1 MKKHTKKWLL
11 SALSLV
17 TAATAAL
24 ATAYGVSTTTA
35 SGSVGATATADF
47 EMVDGAAI
55 RKTAPFGLRF
65 IAQMSDDFYGDLV
78 DSQSSSDKKMGMFIV
93 PYDYLFDASRYSNG
107 SIGMKNKQYQ
117 NITTKIDHVFY
128 DGGNTAV
135 ENKIYEL
142 NGEYYANGVISE
154 LELANYDR
162 EFVGIGYVAEEVNGK
177 TQYTFAEFDGQN
189 NVRSAVYVAIEAYE
203 DYASESTRAIFNE
216 YVWGAHL
223 EDKGM
228 TVSGDNYLYN
238 GKTYSTI
245 TAAATAANVDFNVAL
260 DAANACIKEVGGA
273 VKLTATITDGDEP
286 VTFNDAHAVWKSSNE
301 KVATVDKNG
310 IVLGLSA
317 GVTTI
322 SASFMGE
329 SVTCTV
335 RVGAVDFEDGIV
347 PDAMTPADSTESLS
361 VVELNGNKVLKIQN
375 NTKATFPAMKVTLDF
390 LTEFF
395 GDPTVEYLAFDAKT
409 EMGNYNN
416 FRRTTN
422 RADGRFSG
430 ECYETDY
437 AVDGV
442 AITGV
447 RNDAFK
453 TFYFTR
459 ADYEAWVEKGVVSE
473 KFISTGSVEKGDCIY
488 IDNLRPV
495 TQADYESSTYRFE
508 NGGFRVNDGG
518 RTLLFYQFNDNDP
531 YAFNMQVESGK
542 VFTDYGFTNANVSD
556 GIRAVQFTK
565 EAGAFSLN
573 MPTENLAYNSVV
585 TKTGNW
591 AVDIYVPKNADAKIN
606 FQYTAWPGVTLK
618 QGAWT
623 TVYFNNNRTSLT
635 VTDTTGGTYAVD
647 NLRSITEEEYA
658 LAGMG
663 FEANASGLRDNTET
677 GNVFYYYGGLDHK
690 INRYSIAVTG
700 GNGATISEPNLNGEL
715 VHGGS
720 YSLGFTKTNGAAT
733 LQFRADNNAY
743 AIFKDGFVFWLYS
756 TVAINGV
763 DTENFLNGNGE
774 KFNGVG
780 MMIPANT
787 WTKVVVTADDLK
799 QSTGEGAC
807 PFLRLNGSTAGT
819 IYLDDFRP
827 ITDADLP
834 KEEPETSD
842 EETRYN
848 VTVGTE
854 DENGVMSNITFAAST
869 HTNTATDVLPQ
880 NTNDTEDMSYI
891 AMNGEYGLNDFLV
904 FDFTGDN
911 MPILSFFN
919 TEVTNTIYNQE
930 EKEYVKGWVVA
941 NGMTTMR
948 NLLYG
953 GSASAH
959 ANRIALIGPYKISY
973 KFDDNGT
980 STKLS
985 QVRASEGSATSPSPV
1000 SMTVLRESNHQYRA
1014 IVGWIENGAYMNLR
1028 MVVYDLS
1035 TGETVVNYNLNKSLA
1050 KADWEGDIALYGHF
1064 GRKTVLDN
1072 LYPVEEDTTVEQVM
1086 EKYAPDFFLYKG
1098 EWDKG
1103 SLTLAQ
1109 SVYAGGD
1116 TTKTDPTAPADADMS
1131 YIEFKGN
1138 YGLNDYVVFDMTGNN
1153 MPIVSFFNNKVT
1165 NTVFNPANDAN
1176 AKGWVWFNGLYRN
1189 DGVPFG
1195 GTATT
1200 NAHYVRLTLVGNTK
1214 TVDFDSSGNG
1224 FRSNLGT
1231 PDNASTDTNELN
1243 PNPLSLYSLSTAVDS
1258 YRVILGIG
1266 AHSSTSKVYMEMG
1279 VVNLVTGKEVYR
1291 YRWEINYST
1300 YQEGSIALHG
1310 QFGKTTALDKVLGI
1324 MEDTTLD
1331 ALMDSYLN
1339 NKDTDYSDEEAV
1351 QLDRYAY
1358 SSLSDGQWTLDG
1370 NNQVSNP
1377 TDYRQ
1382 LDSTYETYAN
1392 AGFNILLP
1400 QTMLSADGSKASWE
1414 ASENK
1419 VFMDKA
1425 YAAGLKVIL
1434 TDWHFQIL
1442 SAPIKATSSGPAR
1455 SDSTYGPWIV
1465 GTDANATSGPAKEW
1479 LDTLSELGMT
1489 ADSTRFKTRDDLDK
1503 WVYDQLAPYK
1513 DHPAFYGVML
1523 ADEPSY
1529 HNAYCYG
1536 QIYQSLKRVM
1546 PEIYVQYN
1554 LLPLEQSFDTV
1565 RYRYPGV
1572 NSIGSKITNAQM
1584 ENAYKQYVTGFVD
1597 AMKTDYIQYDDYP
1610 FKSSTK
1616 NYILWKE
1623 TTPYVD
1629 NTVLANIR
1637 LVAEIAKE
1645 RDLTVKVVTQSCM
1658 MKTGGSS
1665 GNVHIRQITEE
1676 DARWLNNYLLGF
1688 GVKQINYFTYW
1699 TKATNSTSGEY
1710 YDDGYTFVN
1719 RDGSTTALYDF
1730 MKTIMEDNTKFASTI
1745 SHFDYNESQVF
1756 GANND
1761 SNLNNDH
1768 ISWSSE
1774 LTKTRTFRWVKSLTT
1789 SKEYT
1794 LLTELYDAENYNY
1807 MYMVMNTI
1815 DPYYGGTQSVT
1826 VTFDSEV
1833 TGFYVYD
1840 QRGNRTMHTGNT
1852 YTVSL
1857 TAGQAVYLLPY

>member
-17 TAATAAL
+17 TTATAAL
-24 ATAYGVSTTTA
+24 ATVYGVSTTTA

-310 IVLGLSA
+310 NVLGLSA

-322 SASFMGE
+322 TASFMGE
-329 SVTCTV
+329 SVSCTV

-361 VVELNGNKVLKIQN
+361 VVDLNGNKVLKIQN

-459 ADYEAWVEKGVVSE
+459 ADYEAWVENGVVSD
-473 KFISTGSVEKGDCIY
+473 KFISTGSIEKGDCIY
-488 IDNLRPV
+488 IDNLRAA
-495 TQADYESSTYRFE
+495 TQADYETSTYRFE

-542 VFTDYGFTNANVSD
+542 VFTDYGFTNANVSE
-556 GIRAVQFTK
+556 GIRALQFTK
-565 EAGAFSLN
+565 GAGAFSLN
-573 MPTENLAYNSVV
+573 MPTANLAYDNVV
-585 TKTGNW
+585 AKTGNW
-591 AVDIYVPKNADAKIN
+591 AVDVYVPENSDAELS
-606 FQYTAWPGVTLK
+606 FQYTAWPGVNLK
-618 QGAWT
+618 KGAWT
-623 TVYFNNNRTSLT
+623 TVYFNNNATSLT
-635 VTDTTGGTYAVD
+635 ITDTTGGTYALD
-647 NLRSITEEEYA
+647 NLRSITDEEYA

-663 FEANASGLRDNTET
+663 FEANASGLRDNTVGD

-690 INRYSIAVTG
+690 ANRYSIAVTG
-700 GNGATISEPNLNGEL
+700 SAELTNPNLNGEL
-715 VHGGS
+715 VYGGS
-720 YSLGFTKTNGAAT
+720 YSLAFSKENGATT
-733 LQFRADNNAY
+733 LQFRADDNAY
-743 AIFKDGFVFWLYS
+743 PLFAKGFTFWIYS
-756 TVAINGV
+756 TVEINGV
-763 DTENFLNGNGE
+763 GTNHFNNGND
-774 KFNGVG
+774 KPFNNSKGIN
-780 MMIPANT
+780 IPANT
-787 WTKVVVTADDLK
+787 WTKVVVTEKDIK
-799 QSTGEGAC
+799 HGTGEAAC
-807 PFLRLNGSTAGT
+807 PFLKLNGDTAGT

-827 ITDADLP
+827 ITEEDMPVELTYNAQVGSEEYDAR
-834 KEEPETSD
+834 SD
-842 EETRYN
+842 
-848 VTVGTE
+848 
-854 DENGVMSNITFAAST
+854 ITLSAST
-869 HTNTATDVLPQ
+869 HTGSMEGLPAS
-880 NTNDTEDMSYI
+880 TSDTEDMSYI
-891 AMNGEYGLNDFLV
+891 KFGGSYGLDDFLV
-904 FDFTGDN
+904 FDFTGNN

-919 TEVTNTIYNQE
+919 TDVRNTIYNQE
-930 EKEYVKGWVVA
+930 ENKNMKGWIVT
-941 NGMTTMR
+941 NGMTTLR
-948 NLLYG
+948 NLLFG
-953 GSASAH
+953 GSTGAH
-959 ANRIALIGPYKISY
+959 ANRLTIIGPYNISY
-973 KFDDNGT
+973 KYDENGT

-985 QVRASEGSATSPSPV
+985 QIRTSEGSAASPSPIA
-1000 SMTVLRESNHQYRA
+1000 MAQLRETDDQYRA
-1014 IVGWIENGAYMNLR
+1014 IVGWTNNGDYMNLR
-1028 MVVYDLS
+1028 MVVYNLS
-1035 TGETVVNYNLNKSLA
+1035 TGEMVVEYNLDKSLPE
-1050 KADWEGDIALYGHF
+1050 ADWEGDIALYGHF
-1064 GRKTVLDN
+1064 GRTTVIDN
-1072 LYPVEEDTTVEQVM
+1072 LYPIEENTTIENVM
-1086 EKYAPDFFLYKG
+1086 KKYAPDCNLYKG
-1098 EWDKG
+1098 EWEADG
-1103 SLTLAQ
+1103 GLTLAQ
-1109 SVYAGGD
+1109 SVYEG
-1116 TTKTDPTAPADADMS
+1116 TDVSAPTSADMS
-1131 YIEFKGN
+1131 YLEFKGN
-1138 YGLNDYVVFDMTGNN
+1138 YGLNDYIVFDMTGNN
-1153 MPIVSFFNNKVT
+1153 MPIVSFFNNNVT
-1165 NTVFNPANDAN
+1165 NTVFNPANDVN

-1189 DGVPFG
+1189 DGTPLG

-1224 FRSNLGT
+1224 FRVNLGT
-1231 PDNASTDTNELN
+1231 PDKADTETNELN
-1243 PNPLSLYSLSTAVDS
+1243 ANPLSLYSLSTAVDS

-1291 YRWEINYST
+1291 YRWEISYST

-1331 ALMDSYLN
+1331 ALMDSYLGK
-1339 NKDTDYSDEEAV
+1339 KDVDYSDEQAV

-1414 ASENK
+1414 ASESK

-1465 GTDANATSGPAKEW
+1465 GTDVNATSGPAKEW

-1489 ADSTRFKTRDDLDK
+1489 ADSTRFKDRDALDK

-1645 RDLTVKVVTQSCM
+1645 RDLTIKVVTQSCLM
-1658 MKTGGSS
+1658 RSGGEN
-1665 GNVHIRQITEE
+1665 GAVRIRQITED

-1794 LLTELYDAENYNY
+1794 LVTELYDAENYNY

-1840 QRGNRTMHTGNT
+1840 QRGNRTAHTGNT